1 MSLARRRGS
10 RWWLSVAIGLWAGLL
25 PAAVIA
31 QTPPASPGAPPP
43 TAPADPASEPEP
55 VEAEETVVVT
65 ATRSGRR
72 IQDEP
77 LRVEVIDE
85 EEIEEKALMTPGSVA
100 MLLGET
106 TGLRVQ
112 TTAPSLGAANVRV
125 QGLRGRYAQL
135 LADGLPLYGA
145 GGDSLG
151 LLQVPPLDLGQVEV
165 IKGAASALYG
175 SAALGGVINLVSRR
189 ASESRVDTLFNVTSL
204 GGGDATLWVA
214 RAPVRGWSW
223 TLLSG
228 LHGQP
233 RRDLDDDLW
242 TDVAGYRR
250 GVVRPRVFYES
261 GRGTTMFLTAG
272 VIAEDREA
280 GTIADGR
287 APDGAPFDERLETR
301 RADLGA
307 LGRWVLGTRVVSVRG
322 SWSRNGQD
330 RRFGEVRE
338 RGVRQTAFGEAS
350 LSGASGAHSWVL
362 GAALQ
367 QDRYA
372 PRDVSRFAYRFDV
385 PAVFAQDQV
394 ALGDRA
400 SVSASARLDAHSE
413 YGALVS
419 PRVSLLWRPAAA
431 WTTRLS
437 AGGGTFAPTPFTE
450 ETDETGLS
458 RLAPLQDLRAER
470 AASFSGDVTWTRG
483 PFEVTATLFGS
494 RVANAVQL
502 VDPSDTLWPQPRLDA
517 IDGRALAAAG
527 VTVALINADQPTRTW
542 GTEFLARYRRGA
554 LVVMGTHAW
563 TRSIERDVEGRGRRE
578 VPLTPRHAASFN
590 VMLEGGAWGR
600 AGVEAYYVGRQTLEP
615 NPYRAMSAPYV
626 LFGGLFER
634 RIGRVRLFVNVEN
647 LADIRQT
654 KDAPLIRPTRLADGR
669 WTVDAWAPLDGRVWN
684 GGARLAF

>member
-1 MSLARRRGS
+1 MSRPPKPS
-10 RWWLSVAIGLWAGLL
+10 RLYVAVIVGLCAGTLCAPVRAQPQPTSTPE
-25 PAAVIA
+25 PAA
-31 QTPPASPGAPPP
+31 
-43 TAPADPASEPEP
+43 TAPAEPAGQQDA

-175 SAALGGVINLVSRR
+175 SGALGGVINLVSRR
-189 ASESRVDTLFNVTSL
+189 ATEPQVETLLNATSL
-204 GGGDATLWVA
+204 GGGDATLWLA

-228 LHGQP
+228 LHGQQ
-233 RRDLDDDLW
+233 RRDLDEDGW

-261 GRGTTMFLTAG
+261 GQGASMFVTAG
-272 VIAEDREA
+272 AIAEDREA
-280 GTIADGR
+280 GTVDGGL
-287 APDGAPFDERLETR
+287 APDGFAFGERLETR
-301 RADLGA
+301 RADVGA
-307 LGRWVLGTRVVSVRG
+307 LARWVLGTRVVSLRG

-330 RRFGEVRE
+330 RTFGLHRE

-350 LSGASGAHSWVL
+350 LSGARGSHTWVV
-362 GAALQ
+362 GAAMQ

-372 PRDVSRFAYRFDV
+372 PVDVSRFTYRFDV
-385 PAVFAQDQV
+385 PAVFAQDQI
-394 ALGDRA
+394 ALGGRA
-400 SVSASARLDAHSE
+400 SLSASARLDAHSE

-419 PRVSLLWRPAAA
+419 PRVSLLWRPASA
-431 WTTRLS
+431 WTARVS

-458 RLAPLQDLRAER
+458 RLAPLQDLDAER
-470 AASFSGDVTWTRG
+470 AASFSGDITWTRG
-483 PFEVTATLFGS
+483 PFEITATAFGS

-502 VDPSDTLWPQPRLDA
+502 TDVQ
-517 IDGRALAAAG
+517 DGVPAG
-527 VTVALINADQPTRTW
+527 AGIAPGFPVALVNADQPTRTW

-554 LVVMGTHAW
+554 LVIMGTHAW
-563 TRSIERDVEGRGRRE
+563 TRSTERDVGGPGRRE

-590 VMLEGGAWGR
+590 VMLEGEAWGR
-600 AGVEAYYVGRQTLEP
+600 AGIEAYYVGRQSLEP
-615 NPYRAMSAPYV
+615 NPYRATSAAYV

-634 RIGRVRLFVNVEN
+634 RVGRLRLFINVEN
-647 LADIRQT
+647 LGDVRQT
-654 KDAPLIRPTRLADGR
+654 RDAPLIRPTRLADGR

-684 GGARLAF
+684 GGARIGF